1 MAVQWLGLCAV
12 KSLQCRGAGSIPT
25 QGTKI
30 LFDTWAKK
38 KKKFC
43 FKILYDLRKVE
54 KQEER
59 GSEGLETQRV

>member
-1 MAVQWLGLCAV
+1 MQG
-12 KSLQCRGAGSIPT
+12 GADSIPT

-30 LFDTWAKK
+30 PFDTWAQKK

-54 KQEER
+54 KQEE
-59 GSEGLETQRV
+59 GGNEGLERQRV

>member
-1 MAVQWLGLCAV
+1 MQLRVSNAG
-12 KSLQCRGAGSIPT
+12 GAGLIPT

-30 LFDTWAKK
+30 PFDIWDKK
-38 KKKFC
+38 KKRFC

-59 GSEGLETQRV
+59 GNEGLERQRV

>member
-1 MAVQWLGLCAV
+1 MQLRVSNAG
-12 KSLQCRGAGSIPT
+12 GADSIPT

-30 LFDTWAKK
+30 PFDTWVKK
-38 KKKFC
+38 KLC

-59 GSEGLETQRV
+59 GNEGLERQRV

>member
-1 MAVQWLGLCAV
+1 MQLRVSNAG
-12 KSLQCRGAGSIPT
+12 GTGSIPT

-30 LFDTWAKK
+30 PFDTWAKK
-38 KKKFC
+38 KKKLC

-59 GSEGLETQRV
+59 GNEGLERQRV

>member
-1 MAVQWLGLCAV
+1 MQLRVSNAG
-12 KSLQCRGAGSIPT
+12 GTGSIPT

-30 LFDTWAKK
+30 PFDIWDKK
-38 KKKFC
+38 KKKRFC

-59 GSEGLETQRV
+59 GNEGLERQRV